1 MANNQF
7 SELFR
12 AIKKD
17 QAFVIFATRQVNKAF
32 REAKNEALRSL
43 NYHPVTIEIEKGAG
57 NPDFPN
63 ISGTLQNLSHTNLW
77 SFIGFDDRDEANPPD
92 VIRRMIEGADFHITN
107 SVVHFNIPTA
117 KEIFAVTPLPW
128 NGTTGR
134 SWAKGIE
141 SGISGLNYFL
151 RKESLKSRSGFGL
164 QTQHPL
170 RSGYRYKPVPY
181 VSAIINKF
189 NSRVNHLAGKTI

>member
-77 SFIGFDDRDEANPPD
+77 SFIGFDDRLEANPPD
-92 VIRRMIEGADFHITN
+92 AIRQLINDSYFEIIN
-107 SVVHFNIPTA
+107 SVVKFHIPTA
-117 KEIFAVTPLPW
+117 KDIFAVTPLPW
-128 NGTTGR
+128 NGVTGR

-151 RKESLKSRSGFGL
+151 RKEHPKSKSGFGL
-164 QTQHPL
+164 QSHYPA

-181 VSAIINKF
+181 VSAIIRKF
-189 NSRVNHLAGKTI
+189 NSRLSHLEGKTI

>member
-12 AIKKD
+12 EIKKD

-92 VIRRMIEGADFHITN
+92 AIRRMIEGADFHITN
-107 SVVHFNIPTA
+107 SIVHQQI
-117 KEIFAVTPLPW
+117 
-128 NGTTGR
+128 
-134 SWAKGIE
+134 
-141 SGISGLNYFL
+141 
-151 RKESLKSRSGFGL
+151 
-164 QTQHPL
+164 
-170 RSGYRYKPVPY
+170 
-181 VSAIINKF
+181 
-189 NSRVNHLAGKTI
+189 